1 MNEAERNGSK
11 SKWRAYMLAILIVAN
26 VMCTAFFAMDVI
38 TDFESFGS
46 QEAFHL
52 MVEAAAAIVLVIGT
66 SFMLYELRRILQR
79 NASMEIGIRAARGEM
94 RSLIDRFFAEWRL
107 SDAERDVALLLLKGL
122 DNDTIA
128 SIRGTAAGTVRAQC
142 TSIYAKAKVDGRS
155 QLMSIFVEEL
165 LSEPLSGQR
174 DDAINRAA

>member
-1 MNEAERNGSK
+1 MIDAERSEPNGRG
-11 SKWRAYMLAILIVAN
+11 RATLLAILIVAN

-38 TDFESFGS
+38 TDFESFGKE
-46 QEAFHL
+46 EAFHL
-52 MVEAAAAIVLVIGT
+52 IVEAAAAIVLFVGT
-66 SFMLYELRRILQR
+66 SFMLLELRRILQR

-122 DNDTIA
+122 DNETIA

-155 QLMSIFVEEL
+155 QLMSVFVEEL
-165 LSEPLSGQR
+165 LSEPLSGPP
-174 DDAINRAA
+174 DAVPTVAA